1 MGWKYMMMK
10 KNKNRDN
17 YMKVLLEFKDKNAV
31 KIITGVRRCGKST
44 LLDLFIERLL
54 EDGIKEENIIKMNF
68 ESIEHD
74 DIKEY
79 KALYKSIQSK
89 ISNNDKTYLIFD
101 EIQMVKH
108 WEKAVN
114 SFLVDFN
121 VDIYI
126 TGSNAYLLSSELST
140 LLSGRYVEVKMLPLS
155 FKEYL
160 DFNIFET
167 NMTMDEKFQLFVKN
181 GAMPVISE
189 YEHNRER
196 IIDVLEGIYSTV
208 ILKDVVARN
217 KLTDAL
223 LLKKVVMFLADNIG
237 NITSSNNIGNVLGNE
252 GDIENTKRNPASR
265 TIDNYIK
272 YLENAYIFYGVRRY
286 DVKGKQYLKTLGKH
300 YIVDTGIRNMLL
312 GYKEMDR
319 GHVLENIVYFELIR
333 RGYEVYIGKI
343 GENEIDFIAVSASD
357 KKYIQVTETML
368 GEETRVREI
377 TPLRDIDDN
386 YEKII
391 LTSDRIFTGMTEE
404 GIKIVNVIDYL
415 IEEDYKN

>member
-1 MGWKYMMMK
+1 MMK

>member
-1 MGWKYMMMK
+1 MMMK

>member
-1 MGWKYMMMK
+1 MK